1 MSQPRPIPSA
11 DNKTRS
17 QSLSQSLD
25 GSVTGDS
32 PKSPG
37 LPTHR
42 ESLLLPGEQYVVG
55 YLGSSSGSDDEMSI
69 EAKRITRR
77 KKLEREKLQQLG
89 KLIPLDT
96 AIETEVIRLAE
107 SNSAAYALPMR
118 TKEEL
123 SDLSVLLSK
132 DSSGHTSPVA
142 STSLPNSRRPSII
155 SHELNRPR
163 ISKTVEFGVVQAAE
177 FDQLPSENEQIIQ
190 IDSNMSIPD
199 LLSSDESQITV
210 ISCTSDDLPR
220 SMKEYQTMM
229 DKNNK

>member
-17 QSLSQSLD
+17 QSLSHSLD

-89 KLIPLDT
+89 LF
-96 AIETEVIRLAE
+96 
-107 SNSAAYALPMR
+107 
-118 TKEEL
+118 
-123 SDLSVLLSK
+123 
-132 DSSGHTSPVA
+132 
-142 STSLPNSRRPSII
+142 TSLLFVD
-155 SHELNRPR
+155 H
-163 ISKTVEFGVVQAAE
+163 
-177 FDQLPSENEQIIQ
+177 
-190 IDSNMSIPD
+190 
-199 LLSSDESQITV
+199 
-210 ISCTSDDLPR
+210 
-220 SMKEYQTMM
+220 
-229 DKNNK
+229 